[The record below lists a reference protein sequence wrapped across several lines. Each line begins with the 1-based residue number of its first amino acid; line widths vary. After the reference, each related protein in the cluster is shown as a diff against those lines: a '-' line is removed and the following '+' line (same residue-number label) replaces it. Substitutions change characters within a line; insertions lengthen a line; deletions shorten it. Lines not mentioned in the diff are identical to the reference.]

1 MVANTTV
8 DAKGSKSILD
18 QTTEREELRVTV
30 MLSVLG
36 FLKRKDFPKEEL
48 CVSIVSEYDEK

>member
-1 MVANTTV
+1 
-8 DAKGSKSILD
+8 
-18 QTTEREELRVTV
+18 

-48 CVSIVSEYDEK
+48 CVSIVSEYDEKWWMVGELM